1 MKLVQRRVVL
11 VSVAV
16 LFSAED
22 AAAEDELIHSF
33 LPLARRLAGRFR
45 GPGAEYE
52 DLTQVASLALVKAA
66 RRFEPSRGEFGVYAS
81 VTIVGELKRYLR
93 DLSWS
98 VRPPRV
104 LQELG
109 AQVAAE
115 ADSICQVEGQV
126 PTQERLA
133 HATGRAV
140 VEIREAALARN
151 GRRASSLDQPPFAGA
166 RSLAETLP
174 DAVSAFDRLDDRMC
188 LVQLCSD
195 LAPADRQ
202 LLTLRFFDGLTQR
215 EIGTVLGI
223 SQMRVSRRLVQLLGI
238 LRDKADRPD
247 VLHQPR
253 RTLAS

>member
-1 MKLVQRRVVL
+1 MTVTVL
-11 VSVAV
+11 LSADER
-16 LFSAED
+16 AED
-22 AAAEDELIHSF
+22 DLIRSF

-52 DLTQVASLALVKAA
+52 DLAQVASLALVKAA
-66 RRFEPSRGEFGVYAS
+66 RRFEPSRGEFGVYVS

-109 AQVAAE
+109 AQVATE
-115 ADSICQVEGQV
+115 ADSICQAEGR
-126 PTQERLA
+126 PPSHARLA
-133 HATGRAV
+133 QATGRAV
-140 VEIREAALARN
+140 VEIREAAFARN
-151 GRRASSLDQPPFAGA
+151 SRRASSLDQPAFAGG

-174 DAVSAFDRLDDRMC
+174 DAASAFDRLDDRM
-188 LVQLCSD
+188 LLTQLCSG
-195 LAPADRQ
+195 LAPEDRQ

-238 LRDKADRPD
+238 LREKADRPD
-247 VLHQPR
+247 SRHQPQ